1 MDEGRVIPGFDSTCG
16 IERSAGSCRTSA
28 TTSAGTDFLLHPE
41 DRSRFLRFVTGRS
54 RLPARIYIYPDKLG
68 YETTDALPESST
80 CSSTLFLPHYAS
92 AKVCEEKLRYAAYN
106 CVAIDTDMSPW
117 EE

>member
-1 MDEGRVIPGFDSTCG
+1 MWLEETGGGTR
-16 IERSAGSCRTSA
+16 RTSFI
-28 TTSAGTDFLLHPE
+28 SASFHFLLHPE

>member
-1 MDEGRVIPGFDSTCG
+1 MQAGLLKVVPQAVLDLLTWQELEKKVCGDPEVTVDALRKLTRFEDFEPSDTRVQYFWEALNNFTN
-16 IERSAGSCRTSA
+16 
-28 TTSAGTDFLLHPE
+28 E

-80 CSSTLFLPHYAS
+80 CSSTLFLPHYA
-92 AKVCEEKLRYAAYN
+92 R
-106 CVAIDTDMSPW
+106 
-117 EE
+117 